1 MNESGN
7 SIENHKNQV
16 IDVTRHRTSYLSV
29 DNLSLH
35 LLWYS
40 SAQLMDT
47 KTSSVTYFS
56 LAIYVLIRVVMNT
69 SYRMIY
75 PFLTIFA
82 RGLGVDISVISGLVA
97 NRAIVGA
104 VDPFIFPFIETRG
117 RKFGM
122 LLGLGLFIGAMALV
136 AVFPSLTMLGI
147 ALIFGLVG
155 KAIFDP
161 SLTSYV
167 ADHISY
173 EKRGMAIGFMEFAW
187 SLAFIAGV
195 PVMGFVI
202 ARSKWSTPFG
212 MLGVLGVIAFI
223 FIALTLV
230 DSAKPVHHQEGMFGH
245 VKEIITT
252 PVVLVALSI
261 GLSMTAA
268 NEVVNLMF
276 GVWLEDSFKLQI
288 TALAGASAI
297 IGLSELGGEGF
308 VTLFVDRVG
317 KMRAAG
323 IGLFAN
329 CIAAILLPFIG
340 RTEVGALIGLFL
352 FYITFEFTIVSL
364 IPLMTEVMPAAR
376 ATTLSFAGAAN
387 SLGRAVGALLAPTL
401 YAFGF
406 SVVTVAAVAFNLIGL
421 AAVWYVSR
429 YHA

>member
-1 MNESGN
+1 ME
-7 SIENHKNQV
+7 
-16 IDVTRHRTSYLSV
+16 
-29 DNLSLH
+29 
-35 LLWYS
+35 
-40 SAQLMDT
+40 T
-47 KTSSVTYFS
+47 KASSVNYFS
-56 LAIYVLIRVVMNT
+56 LAIYTLIRVVMNT
-69 SYRMIY
+69 AYRMIY

-104 VDPFIFPFIETRG
+104 MDPFIFPFIETRG
-117 RKFGM
+117 RKFGL

-136 AVFPSLTMLGI
+136 AIFPSLTTLGI

-161 SLTSYV
+161 SMASYV

-173 EKRGMAIGFMEFAW
+173 EKRGRALGFMEFAW
-187 SLAFIAGV
+187 SLAFIIGV
-195 PVMGFVI
+195 PAMGVII

-212 MLGVLGVIAFI
+212 LLGGLGIIAFI
-223 FIALTLV
+223 FIAFTLV
-230 DSAKPVHHQEGMFGH
+230 DSAKPVHHQDGIFGH
-245 VKEIITT
+245 AKEIVTT

-288 TALAGASAI
+288 AALAGASAI
-297 IGLSELGGEGF
+297 IGLSELGGESL
-308 VTLFVDRVG
+308 VTLFVDRIG

-323 IGLFAN
+323 VGLLAN
-329 CIAAILLPFIG
+329 CFAAILLPLIG

-376 ATTLSFAGAAN
+376 ATTLSFSGAAN
-387 SLGRAVGALLAPTL
+387 SLGRAIGALLAPTL

-406 SVVTVAAVAFNLIGL
+406 SVVTGAAVVFNLLGL
-421 AAVWYVSR
+421 VAVWYVSR
-429 YHA
+429 YQD